1 MEDRVEGWA
10 VRLNSLREE
19 ETLLQHVL
27 VCTTSAFAGIDASS
41 DGVGLKG
48 FI

>member
-1 MEDRVEGWA
+1 MEDGVEGRA
-10 VRLNSLREE
+10 VRVNSLREE

-27 VCTTSAFAGIDASS
+27 VCTTSASAGIDASS